1 MKVLII
7 RSGALGDTV
16 FASAA
21 ISAIQQNLPKSTQIN
36 WLGTPLAHSLFKHDP
51 RIHDVYSIKHKKI
64 PTLFNSDKKRIISD
78 SQSSPYDLIINLE
91 NSPYFFSL
99 MKKINAQHKVGL
111 PYTEGPVEQNNEHAV
126 QAMLRIVKLGLGKLK
141 SNCNVEQSAPTL
153 TGSDFP
159 PLQKKFN
166 LTRPYIV
173 LHPGNS
179 HVGRSNPINYRAWPS
194 SHWQTLAKSLTAQ
207 YKETHQI
214 ILIGSPEEKNLADGI
229 EKEANNNNALNLCG
243 KTTISELITL
253 IEHADCVITTD
264 TGPSHIASAVNTPV
278 FAIIGPNDYRQTGPY
293 AHSDNQVEIISL
305 ALPCSPCLPDG
316 SIKQCTNNICMQKLQ
331 PELVMQKISRQ
342 LDESK

>member
-21 ISAIQQNLPKSTQIN
+21 ISAIQQILPDDTLIN
-36 WLGTPLAHSLFKHDP
+36 WLGAPLAHSLFEHDP
-51 RIHDVYSIKHKKI
+51 RIQHVYSIKHKKI
-64 PTLFNSDKKRIISD
+64 PILFNSDKKRIISD
-78 SQSSPYDLIINLE
+78 SLSAPYDLIINLE
-91 NSPYFFSL
+91 NSPYFVSL
-99 MKKINAQHKVGL
+99 MKKINAEHKVGQ

-126 QAMLRIVKLGLGKLK
+126 DAMLRIVELGLAKLK
-141 SNCNVEQSAPTL
+141 PNCNLKQSAPTL
-153 TGSDFP
+153 IGTDFA

-166 LTRPYIV
+166 LTKPYIV

-194 SHWQTLAKSLTAQ
+194 SHWQVLAKNLAET
-207 YKETHQI
+207 YKETHQV
-214 ILIGSPEEKNLADGI
+214 ILIGSPEEKLLVDVI
-229 EKEANNNNALNLCG
+229 EKEAADKELLNLCG

-253 IEHADCVITTD
+253 IENAAGIITTD

-293 AHSDNQVEIISL
+293 SHAGNYVEIISL

-316 SIKQCTNNICMQKLQ
+316 SIKQCTNNICMQELQ
-331 PELVMQKISRQ
+331 PQLVMQKISKH
-342 LDESK
+342 LDKSK